1 MHKIE
6 ALIEAQTVTG
16 RPLLAEVVSQKNI
29 SIKIMIVLLILMNVL
44 CIKK

>member
-16 RPLLAEVVSQKNI
+16 RPLLAEDFVSQKNI
-29 SIKIMIVLLILMNVL
+29 
-44 CIKK
+44 